1 MKGGS
6 SDNSHFQPVD
16 LAQIGVG
23 ATLPSFSMVAASHS
37 NVTAGEEELP
47 LALSLTFDP
56 KTNLID
62 FTLFEH
68 TVFSSEPVPLHLK
81 YEYRP
86 ECGYAPSQS
95 SCLALH
101 AHAHAQ

>member
-1 MKGGS
+1 
-6 SDNSHFQPVD
+6 
-16 LAQIGVG
+16 
-23 ATLPSFSMVAASHS
+23 MVAASHT
-37 NVTAGEEELP
+37 NGAVGEEDLP

-95 SCLALH
+95 PALH
-101 AHAHAQ
+101 ARTS